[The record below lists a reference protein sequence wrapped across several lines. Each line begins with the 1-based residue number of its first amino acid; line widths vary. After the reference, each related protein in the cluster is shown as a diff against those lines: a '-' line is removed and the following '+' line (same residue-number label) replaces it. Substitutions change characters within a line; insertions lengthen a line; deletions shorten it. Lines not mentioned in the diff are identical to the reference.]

1 MIRLKDM
8 IREDM
13 PLEEEDSTHEFK
25 QGYKLGRQDYIK
37 KYERDLN
44 PEHLPAEFLK
54 GYKKG
59 WKEERRKRWWS
70 EMNARMTD
78 LLARMG
84 SSRLR

>member
-1 MIRLKDM
+1 M

-13 PLEEEDSTHEFK
+13 TLEEDDDDHSFK
-25 QGYKLGRQDYIK
+25 KGYALGKKDYVQ
-37 KYERDLN
+37 KYERDLDPN
-44 PEHLPAEFLK
+44 HLPEAFIK

-59 WKEERRKRWWS
+59 WKEERRKRWW
-70 EMNARMTD
+70 MDANARMTD